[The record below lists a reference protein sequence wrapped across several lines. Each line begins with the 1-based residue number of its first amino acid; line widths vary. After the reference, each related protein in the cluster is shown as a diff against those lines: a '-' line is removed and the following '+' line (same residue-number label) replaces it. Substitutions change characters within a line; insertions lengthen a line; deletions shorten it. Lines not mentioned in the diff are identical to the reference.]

1 MAGFRT
7 ADMSSIDSVAGAEL
21 GLNIDWTKFESI
33 GVLTGDSSEMFQ
45 SEKLADSSVFVDT
58 STQLNNSQLLEGI
71 TVSSLRT
78 DDPKLTL
85 VDNVTPNSVFVTD
98 LPSSMDLLTIYLNP
112 VDTLEQTTLSY
123 SGLVEVNQGASEIQ
137 QYSSSLDIMANGVDV
152 KVISAD
158 NKLLNGVT
166 MNLFDQGVDLNQA
179 VGINAGEI
187 EVDQTINFDAI
198 KLTEANAY
206 NMDLTISDALDV
218 LRHIVNLEPLT
229 GARYHA
235 ADVDNNG
242 TINISDALDI
252 LRHIVRLEMIETFDL
267 IDDQGNRVTQLE
279 DSNSSVPPQWTLI
292 ANGDV
297 DQSGSFAPD
306 YTIAQTGT
314 TDVVVEQSIV

>member
-85 VDNVTPNSVFVTD
+85 VDKVTPVNAWEVD
-98 LPSSMDLLTIYLNP
+98 LASNMDLLTIYLNP
-112 VDTLEQTTLSY
+112 VDDFEQSTLNY
-123 SGLVEVNQGASEIQ
+123 SGLVEVNQGTNEIQ

-158 NKLLNGVT
+158 NQLLTGVT
-166 MNLFDQGVDLNQA
+166 MNLWENGSDLDQS

-242 TINISDALDI
+242 TINISDALDV

-279 DSNSSVPPQWTLI
+279 DSNPTTPPEWTLI

-297 DQSGSFAPD
+297 DQSGSFATD

-314 TDVVVEQSIV
+314 TDVVVEQPVF